1 MKLQPNFSYQKY
13 ESKQEDAAEQFQHQL
28 MREHILIA
36 NSINATIDD
45 ISFWLTERQTSLAWV
60 DGRRI
65 WTVSVPLAAWGGGG
79 TTNAVTLPIAGN
91 FTVIDMR
98 CAISDGA
105 LAASNSLTIPHVDV
119 AVAANEIMIVRNGTT
134 VNITSGGTNYSTYTG
149 YVTVY
154 YVK

>member
-13 ESKQEDAAEQFQHQL
+13 ESKPEDAAEQFQHQL
-28 MREHILIA
+28 MREHILVA

-45 ISFWLTERQTSLAWV
+45 ISFWTTERETSRTWV

-65 WTVSVPLAAWGGGG
+65 WTVSVPLTTWGGGG
-79 TTNAVTLPIAGN
+79 TTNAVTLPIAGD
-91 FTVIDMR
+91 FTVIDIQ
-98 CAISDGA
+98 CAISNGV
-105 LAASNSLTIPHVDV
+105 LSTSTTVNIPHVDV
-119 AVAANEIMIVRNGTT
+119 SVAANEIMIVRNGLT
-134 VNITSGGTNYSTYTG
+134 VNITSGGTNYSTYMG